1 MKRLPDPVNYILALL
16 LFAFAMM
23 GATNAVHTEAKALY
37 GVLNAAAGAWA
48 IATLLRSR
56 SRA

>member
-1 MKRLPDPVNYILALL
+1 MKRLPVPAHYVLATL

-37 GVLNAAAGAWA
+37 GVLNAAAGAWF
-48 IATLLRSR
+48 IVTLRRSR
-56 SRA
+56 GRA